1 MIIFDCEIKKMILG
15 RNEVADPTLQ
25 YCAGWSDYKGM
36 GISVVCVYDTFLGMM
51 HTLTP
56 QDDDHHADLLQ
67 GMLNQ
72 HEYIVGFNNHGF
84 DNALLE
90 AAGFTIPKGRSYD
103 IYAQVIAAAG
113 LSDAPFYERKGFRLD
128 DLARSNKLT
137 RKNDDGGG
145 ALAPAL
151 YQRGEIERLHTY
163 CGNDVQMTVEL
174 VNVILERNVIC
185 PRTFNVLPV
194 KTPADVLGTVQVGLF

>member
-15 RNEVADPTLQ
+15 RNEIADPTLQ
-25 YCAGWSDYKGM
+25 YCAGWSDHKGM
-36 GISVVCVYDTFLGMM
+36 GISVVCVYEVDKGIM

-56 QDDDHHADLLQ
+56 QDRDTDANFLQ
-67 GMLNQ
+67 VLINQ

-84 DNALLE
+84 DNALLA

-103 IYAQVIAAAG
+103 IYEQVIAAAG
-113 LSDAPFYERKGFRLD
+113 LANAPFYERKGYRLD

-145 ALAPAL
+145 AMAPAL

-163 CGNDVQMTVEL
+163 CANDVLMTVEL
-174 VNVILERNVIC
+174 MTLVLNQKVIC
-185 PRTFNVLPV
+185 PRSFNLLPV
-194 KTPADVLGTVQVGLF
+194 KTPLEVLGSTQVGLF